1 MKFPIITQLY
11 PKLMQA
17 YYISGFAVTIFA
29 QLLPKMMIAS
39 ISKSVVRIFFQTW
52 YNEIHWSEVSQK
64 SSFQLKRHFLLN
76 SGPKLMQA
84 CISRSAPRIAFK
96 IYSLLG
102 AIGDKN
108 QLSEIT
114 HPPTFLCQISS
125 FSMVVPQNYPA
136 L

>member
-1 MKFPIITQLY
+1 
-11 PKLMQA
+11 MQA

-76 SGPKLMQA
+76 SGPNLCKPVSQDLLQGLLLKFT
-84 CISRSAPRIAFK
+84 AF
-96 IYSLLG
+96 
-102 AIGDKN
+102 
-108 QLSEIT
+108 
-114 HPPTFLCQISS
+114 
-125 FSMVVPQNYPA
+125 
-136 L
+136 